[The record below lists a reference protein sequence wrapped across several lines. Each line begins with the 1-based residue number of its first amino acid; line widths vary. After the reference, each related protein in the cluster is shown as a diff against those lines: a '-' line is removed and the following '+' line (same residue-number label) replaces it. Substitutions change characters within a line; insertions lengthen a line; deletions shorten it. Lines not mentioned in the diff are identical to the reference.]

1 MLGKDQ
7 WRLLIHQQYFF
18 AKAVGFN
25 TESLWALTR
34 SPVIGSFVP
43 IKFCKT
49 ADKAKQF
56 FNLLKKNYESHN
68 ILTAAVS
75 K

>member
-1 MLGKDQ
+1 M
-7 WRLLIHQQYFF
+7 
-18 AKAVGFN
+18 GFN

-43 IKFCKT
+43 IKFCKY